1 MSAGVM
7 KPSLLITESVAEGRL
22 TELGKSLEVT
32 FAPDLWRKP
41 DELVAIVHAFDALV
55 VRNQTQ
61 VTERVLEA
69 AKKLKIVGRAGAGL
83 DNINVE
89 AASRRGVLVC
99 YAPTQNT
106 NAVAEF
112 TIGLIL
118 TLSRWISAADRDTKE
133 GGWKRAAF
141 TGVEIEGKVLG
152 VVGLGRIGFQ
162 TAQKA
167 RALGMSI
174 VVHDPFATNL
184 GERANTLDAKILD
197 LEGLLASADYVSCH
211 VPETALTKHLFDQQR
226 FSQMKRGAYFI
237 NASRGTVVDEAALA
251 AALIDARLGGAA
263 LDVREVEPPA
273 ASRLA
278 KMNNV
283 ILTPH
288 IGAFS
293 KEAQERVEEDI
304 LKDVLAVLGGREAA
318 YAANAPASAGKVS

>member
-22 TELGKSLEVT
+22 AELEKSLEVT

-41 DELVAIVHAFDALV
+41 DELLAIVHTVDALV

-61 VTERVLEA
+61 VTERVVQA
-69 AKKLKIVGRAGAGL
+69 AKKLKVVGRAGAGL

-89 AASRRGVLVC
+89 AASRHGVLVC

-118 TLSRWISAADRDTKE
+118 ALSRWISAADKDTKQ
-133 GGWKRAAF
+133 GGWKRPAF
-141 TGVEIEGKVLG
+141 TGVEVEGKVLG
-152 VVGLGRIGFQ
+152 IVGLGRIGSQ

-167 RALGMSI
+167 RALGMRI

-184 GERANTLDAKILD
+184 VERAKTLDAKILD

-211 VPETALTKHLFDQQR
+211 VPETASTKHLFDQQR

-237 NASRGTVVDEAALA
+237 NASRGGVVDEEALTG
-251 AALIDARLGGAA
+251 ALIDGRLGGAA

-273 ASRLA
+273 AGRLA
-278 KMNNV
+278 QMNNV

-293 KEAQERVEEDI
+293 KEAQERVEEDV
-304 LKDVLAVLGGREAA
+304 LKDILAVLSGGEAA
-318 YAANAPASAGKVS
+318 HAANAPDSAAAP